1 MSEYVYRDSE
11 CACSAAYLLPI
22 LKQLLEGMHPGSI
35 VVDAGCGNGS
45 LLDGLGRPDWE
56 MHGLE
61 ISESGLTQAR
71 ASFPQIQFHRADLTK
86 DLSMLPL
93 IGKCDV
99 VISTEV
105 IEHTFLPRVF
115 AKNCYRLLKPQ
126 GTLIVSTPY
135 HGYLKNLALAV
146 SGRSD
151 DHFTALWDYGH
162 IKFWSKR
169 TLTQLLQEAGF
180 QVTQFRGAGRLPYF
194 WKSMVLVSTR
204 P

>member
-1 MSEYVYRDSE
+1 MSEYIFHDSG
-11 CACSAAYLLPI
+11 CACSTAYLLPI
-22 LKQLLEGMHPGSI
+22 LRQLLDGIPQGSI

-45 LLDGLGRPDWE
+45 LLDRLGRADWE

-71 ASFPQIQFHRADLTK
+71 ASFPQIRFHCADLTK

-115 AKNCYRLLKPQ
+115 A
-126 GTLIVSTPY
+126 
-135 HGYLKNLALAV
+135 
-146 SGRSD
+146 
-151 DHFTALWDYGH
+151 
-162 IKFWSKR
+162 
-169 TLTQLLQEAGF
+169 
-180 QVTQFRGAGRLPYF
+180 
-194 WKSMVLVSTR
+194 
-204 P
+204 